1 MNDQKT
7 LVEIIADMEKTYCRL
22 RFSIAKFA
30 TERKALGRINYANRT
45 PEHKAIDDKASMYK
59 FQMDNIADT
68 LFGLYRYNGQAI
80 SKMQMWGIC
89 DKLYE
94 AYIAKKAEKMA
105 EKKAQA

>member
-7 LVEIIADMEKTYCRL
+7 LVEIIADMEKTYCRQ
-22 RFSIAKFA
+22 RFGVAKIA
-30 TERKALGRINYANRT
+30 TEIKAFGRVRHANRT
-45 PEHKAIDDKASMYK
+45 PEHKALDEKASLYK
-59 FQMDNIADT
+59 FHTEITADT

-94 AYIAKKAEKMA
+94 AYIEKKAEKMA

>member
-30 TERKALGRINYANRT
+30 TERKALGKVKFANRT
-45 PEHKAIDDKASMYK
+45 PEHKAIDDKAEMYK
-59 FQMDNIADT
+59 FHMENTADT
-68 LFGLYRYNGQAI
+68 LFGLYRYKGQTI
-80 SKMQMWGIC
+80 SKMQFWGIC

-94 AYIAKKAEKMA
+94 AYIVKKA
-105 EKKAQA
+105 EKKAQV